1 MKFIF
6 LFLVSFSALAQSQ
19 TWTATLNSKVLGSYD
34 LQLHVS
40 LPQTR
45 DLTVEQKTYVYLDDQ
60 HPQWACLVQA
70 LSVESLKWS
79 ALLGGKAFMGQ
90 SQIVYS
96 ISENIESEF
105 HPCSLFFQE
114 GQHTVSLT
122 QVPYLRLE
130 VKKGL
135 FLTVSLYSGLWRGL
149 ADLTETSFDME
160 LSSLR
165 TESRRLRGYDVHFS
179 VTQESQGST
188 SFLEHGIANFKN

>member
-1 MKFIF
+1 M
-6 LFLVSFSALAQSQ
+6 
-19 TWTATLNSKVLGSYD
+19 
-34 LQLHVS
+34 
-40 LPQTR
+40 
-45 DLTVEQKTYVYLDDQ
+45 
-60 HPQWACLVQA
+60 
-70 LSVESLKWS
+70 
-79 ALLGGKAFMGQ
+79 
-90 SQIVYS
+90 
-96 ISENIESEF
+96 SEDIESEF

-149 ADLTETSFDME
+149 ADLTETNFDME

-179 VTQESQGST
+179 VTRESLGST
-188 SFLEHGIANFKN
+188 SFLEHGTANFDN